1 MEPIKIEN
9 TTYLVRRAFV
19 GKKTASELIQDR
31 ILSANPQ
38 VLPLTNGSPLPYN
51 IDGNGFVVRRHN
63 ENPN

>member
-1 MEPIKIEN
+1 MEPIKIGN
-9 TTYLVRRAFV
+9 TTYLVRRTFV
-19 GKKTASELIQDR
+19 GRKTASELIQDC